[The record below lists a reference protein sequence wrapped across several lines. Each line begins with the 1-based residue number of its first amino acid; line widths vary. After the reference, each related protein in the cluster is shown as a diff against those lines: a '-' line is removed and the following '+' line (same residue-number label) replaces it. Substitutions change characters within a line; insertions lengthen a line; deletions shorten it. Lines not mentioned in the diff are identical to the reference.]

1 MKAVNWVPGLTGA
14 NYIEKCKKL
23 GLSTLEARRWEQ
35 DMVQTYKILAGF
47 GNIQSAKFF
56 SKIGEREGA
65 RTRTAAGFNNLESK
79 RARTDLRKNAFSLRV
94 IQSWNGLPDSVKEA
108 RSVLAF
114 KNGIKSFIE
123 NGGRPGYD

>member
-1 MKAVNWVPGLTGA
+1 LEGDKQLLENVQMKAVNWVPGLTGA
-14 NYIEKCKKL
+14 NYIEKCKEL

-65 RTRTAAGFNNLESK
+65 RT
-79 RARTDLRKNAFSLRV
+79 
-94 IQSWNGLPDSVKEA
+94 
-108 RSVLAF
+108 
-114 KNGIKSFIE
+114 
-123 NGGRPGYD
+123 